1 MKKSVVLVVF
11 LLAIQVINADSD
23 RQDYKEYEGDDD
35 YSEEFNLDPSSSLN
49 EDLNKIDDENRQVI
63 FNPRKRRQ
71 RRRQHQGK

>member
-11 LLAIQVINADSD
+11 LLAIQVIYADSD
-23 RQDYKEYEGDDD
+23 PQDYKQYEDDDD
-35 YSEEFNLDPSSSLN
+35 YPEEFNLDPNSSLN
-49 EDLNKIDDENRQVI
+49 EDLNEIDDENRQVI